1 MRNLL
6 LKCSAAAL
14 LLSLAALAASDARS
28 QQPPPPELPKIP
40 ESTTIGIAYA
50 PDGRGKVMAADKYGK
65 VRQYLNVW
73 ENQSKEPN
81 VVTYVMTTD
90 EGRGYSA
97 TWGVGPVN
105 PAAFACKPVEV
116 PQFDE
121 KTMWVATDAG
131 GALKFAAIDAGD
143 LRGLF
148 RDLKRA
154 RQDYNREVNSQHQR
168 YGANNPEQNIL
179 ILLKEKNRKKWLELG
194 WLRPATNCFRFF

>member
-6 LKCSAAAL
+6 LKFSAAAVMA
-14 LLSLAALAASDARS
+14 LAALTASVATAQEATR
-28 QQPPPPELPKIP
+28 PELPKIP
-40 ESTTIGIAYA
+40 ESKTIGIGYA
-50 PDGRGKVMAADKYGK
+50 SDGRGKVVAADKYGK

-81 VVTYVMTTD
+81 VVTYVLTTE

-105 PAAFACKPVEV
+105 PAAFGCKAREV

-121 KTMWVATDAG
+121 KAMWAATAEAG
-131 GALKFAAIDAGD
+131 VLTFTPVDDDD

-168 YGANNPEQNIL
+168 SAANTPEQNIL
-179 ILLKEKNRKKWLELG
+179 ILLKEKNRKKWLERG
-194 WLRPATNCFRFF
+194 WLRPATTCFRFF